1 MRGKRTAIGI
11 IVAGA
16 IVLAGTVSLAE
27 KDTAPQA
34 PVPLSEEAPASP
46 VTREQIR
53 ERINN
58 ALDKLVSDKVIT
70 QEQKDAVLEAMN
82 KRRQCVEKD
91 TRKEIGKDA
100 SKEKDRKPGK
110 KHFRCKRKDVLKGLT
125 EEGIITREQAD
136 AIRKAIKSVYENM
149 KKPDQAR

>member
-1 MRGKRTAIGI
+1 MSSKRTAIGF

-16 IVLAGTVSLAE
+16 IALVGTVSLAE
-27 KDTAPQA
+27 KDPAPQA
-34 PVPLSEEAPASP
+34 PVPLTEEAPASP

-58 ALDKLVSDKVIT
+58 ALDKLVNDKVIT
-70 QEQKDAVLEAMN
+70 QEQKDAVLEAMD
-82 KRRQCVEKD
+82 KKRQCVV
-91 TRKEIGKDA
+91 KERDG
-100 SKEKDRKPGK
+100 KPGK
-110 KHFRCKRKDVLKGLT
+110 KHLKCKRKSVLKGLT

-149 KKPDQAR
+149 KKPDQTR